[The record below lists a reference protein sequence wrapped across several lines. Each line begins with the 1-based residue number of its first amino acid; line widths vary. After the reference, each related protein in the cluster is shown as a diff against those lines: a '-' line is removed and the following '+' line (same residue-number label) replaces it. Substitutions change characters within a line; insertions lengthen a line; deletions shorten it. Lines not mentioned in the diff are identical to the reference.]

1 MFSTLIVQPIFN
13 LLVFIY
19 AILPGHNFGLA
30 IIIFTVVVR
39 LAMWPLVKKQ
49 LHHAKAMRDLQPEL
63 KKIKQAT
70 KGDRQKESML
80 VMELYKE
87 KGMNPF
93 ASIGLVLVQLP
104 IFIALYS
111 GLNKVIQDPNSL
123 FTFTYPF
130 VRNLPQMKE
139 LAGNIGLF
147 DNTLFGVIDLSRAAI
162 APGAALYVPAL
173 ILVVGSALAQYY
185 QSKQLLPEQKSSKSL
200 RQILKEAQD
209 GKQADQ
215 SEMSAATS
223 RFTIYLIPGMIL
235 FFTIRLA
242 AALPLYWLATSVIA
256 ILQQKKVLDQDETEL
271 EAIADKPSKG
281 VKIIEGEVIPPKK
294 TKKPNTKTTKKRR
307 RR

>member
-1 MFSTLIVQPIFN
+1 MFDTLIVQPIFN
-13 LLVFIY
+13 LLVLIY
-19 AILPGHNFGLA
+19 ALIPGHNFGLA
-30 IIIFTVVVR
+30 IIIFTIVVR
-39 LAMWPLVKKQ
+39 LVMWPLVKKQ

-87 KGMNPF
+87 RGINPF
-93 ASIGLVLVQLP
+93 SSIGLVLVQLP

-111 GLNKVIQDPNSL
+111 GLNKIIQDPNSL
-123 FTFTYPF
+123 LTFTYPF
-130 VRNLPQMKE
+130 IRDLPQMKE
-139 LAGNIGLF
+139 LATNIGLF
-147 DNTLFGVIDLSRAAI
+147 DNTLFGVVDLSRAAI

-185 QSKQLLPEQKSSKSL
+185 QSKQLLPEQKSAKSL

-235 FFTIRLA
+235 FFTIGLA
-242 AALPLYWLATSVIA
+242 AALPLYWLATSIVA

-271 EAIADKPSKG
+271 EAIADKPTKG

-294 TKKPNTKTTKKRR
+294 TKKQTTKTTKKRR

>member
-1 MFSTLIVQPIFN
+1 MFSTFIVQPIFN
-13 LLVFIY
+13 LLVLIY
-19 AILPGHNFGLA
+19 ALIPGHNFGLA

-87 KGMNPF
+87 RGINPF
-93 ASIGLVLVQLP
+93 SSIGLVLVQLP

-123 FTFTYPF
+123 YTFTYPF
-130 VRNLPQMKE
+130 IRDLPQMKE
-139 LAGNIGLF
+139 LATNIGLF
-147 DNTLFGVIDLSRAAI
+147 DNTLFGIVDLSKAAI
-162 APGAALYVPAL
+162 APGASLYVPAF

-185 QSKQLLPEQKSSKSL
+185 QSKQLLPEQKDSKSL
-200 RQILKEAQD
+200 RQILKDAQG

-242 AALPLYWLATSVIA
+242 AALPLYWLATSIIA

-271 EAIADKPSKG
+271 EAIADKPTKG
-281 VKIIEGEVIPPKK
+281 VKIIEGEVISPKK
-294 TKKPNTKTTKKRR
+294 TKKPTTKTTKKRR